1 MKKTR
6 LANNLGQIVT
16 MVVMVV
22 LFRIMYVDVYR
33 HLQEV
38 YGFQSGDNLLLF
50 FNNIGAMVL
59 TFGLDLLCVWQLS
72 KRISYVDNSQKRY
85 WIDLALGVVVAAIS
99 LVPIFWAELWEG
111 AATRQLWGRI
121 AYTYL
126 TVLLINV
133 VFIALFDLLIYFR
146 QSRQLLRKEENNKL
160 QAQYQY
166 GLLKQQLNPHFLFN
180 SLNILDYLVQTG
192 EKERASAFIH
202 KLASVYRYML
212 RMEGQATVQL
222 QEEVEFVRQYIDLLT
237 ERFPQGLYVSIHVSD
252 DDQQKHVVPLALQI
266 LIENATKH
274 NVVHASQPLYI
285 TIAAKE
291 GMLRVSNNLQ
301 PRLSASSTGVGLKN
315 IDEQYK
321 TLVGQG
327 IHIEKTNTT
336 YAVTL
341 PLLNT
346 NK

>member
-1 MKKTR
+1 MKSR
-6 LANNLGQIVT
+6 LTNNLRQILT
-16 MVVMVV
+16 MVVVVV

-38 YGFQSGDNLLLF
+38 YGFESGANLLLF
-50 FNNIGAMVL
+50 FNNIGAMLL

-72 KRISYVDNSQKRY
+72 KHISYVNNSQKRY
-85 WIDLALGVVVAAIS
+85 WIDLTLGVVVAAIS
-99 LVPIFWAELWEG
+99 MLPIYWYELWNDPL
-111 AATRQLWGRI
+111 TRHLWGRI

-126 TVLLINV
+126 TVLLINIG
-133 VFIALFDLLIYFR
+133 FIALFDLLIYFR
-146 QSRQLLRKEENNKL
+146 QSRQLLRKEENKKL

-180 SLNILDYLVQTG
+180 SLNILDYLVQSG
-192 EKERASAFIH
+192 EKERASSFIH

-212 RMEGQATVQL
+212 RMEDQAVVQL
-222 QEEVEFVRQYIDLLT
+222 QEEVDFVQQYIDLLT
-237 ERFPQGLYVSIHVSD
+237 ERFPQGLYVSIHVTD
-252 DDQQKHVVPLALQI
+252 EDMQKSIVPLALQI

-274 NVVHASQPLYI
+274 NVVNASQPLYI

-291 GMLRVSNNLQ
+291 GVLRVSNNLQ

-321 TLVGQG
+321 TLVGRG
-327 IHIEKTNTT
+327 IQIEKTNTT
-336 YAVTL
+336 YAVAL
-341 PLLNT
+341 PLLDT
-346 NK
+346 TK

>member
-1 MKKTR
+1 MKQTR
-6 LANNLGQIVT
+6 LTNNLRQILT

-38 YGFQSGDNLLLF
+38 YGFQLGDNLLLF
-50 FNNIGAMVL
+50 FDNIVAMLL

-72 KRISYVDNSQKRY
+72 KRLSYVDNSQKRY
-85 WIDLALGVVVAAIS
+85 WIDLALGVVVAAVS
-99 LVPIFWAELWEG
+99 LLPIFWTEIWGG
-111 AATRQLWGRI
+111 ALTRHLWGRI

-146 QSRQLLRKEENNKL
+146 QSRQLLRREENNKL

-192 EKERASAFIH
+192 EKQRASAFIH

-212 RMEGQATVQL
+212 RMEGQAVVEL
-222 QEEVEFVRQYIDLLT
+222 REEIAFVRQYIDLLT
-237 ERFPQGLYVSIHVSD
+237 ERFPQGLYVSIHVTD
-252 DDQQKHVVPLALQI
+252 EDMQKSIVPLALQI

-274 NVVHASQPLYI
+274 NVVNASQPLYI
-285 TIAAKE
+285 TIADKDGA
-291 GMLRVSNNLQ
+291 LRVSNNLQ

-321 TLVGQG
+321 TLIGRG
-327 IHIEKTNTT
+327 IQIDKTPTT
-336 YAVTL
+336 YAVVL
-341 PLLNT
+341 PLID

>member
-1 MKKTR
+1 MKQTR
-6 LANNLGQIVT
+6 LTNNLRQILT

-38 YGFQSGDNLLLF
+38 YGFQLGDNLLLF
-50 FNNIGAMVL
+50 FDNIVAMLL

-72 KRISYVDNSQKRY
+72 KRLSYVDNSQKRY
-85 WIDLALGVVVAAIS
+85 WIDLALGVVVAAVS
-99 LVPIFWAELWEG
+99 LLPIFWTEIWGG
-111 AATRQLWGRI
+111 ALTRHLWGRI

-146 QSRQLLRKEENNKL
+146 QSRQLLRREENNKL

-192 EKERASAFIH
+192 EKQRASAFIH

-212 RMEGQATVQL
+212 RMEGQAVVEL
-222 QEEVEFVRQYIDLLT
+222 REEIAFVRQYIDLLT
-237 ERFPQGLYVSIHVSD
+237 ERFPQGLYVSIHVTD
-252 DDQQKHVVPLALQI
+252 EDMQKSIVPLALQI

-274 NVVHASQPLYI
+274 NVVNASQPLYI
-285 TIAAKE
+285 TIADKDGA
-291 GMLRVSNNLQ
+291 LRVSNNLQ

-321 TLVGQG
+321 TLIGRG
-327 IHIEKTNTT
+327 IQIDKTATT
-336 YAVTL
+336 YAVVL
-341 PLLNT
+341 PLID

>member
-1 MKKTR
+1 MKQTR
-6 LANNLGQIVT
+6 LTNNLRQILI
-16 MVVMVV
+16 MVMMVV

-38 YGFQSGDNLLLF
+38 YGFQPGDNLLLF

-72 KRISYVDNSQKRY
+72 KCISYVDNSQKRY
-85 WIDLALGVVVAAIS
+85 WIDLALGVVVAVVS
-99 LVPIFWAELWEG
+99 LLPIFWTEIWGG
-111 AATRQLWGRI
+111 AFTRHLWGKI

-146 QSRQLLRKEENNKL
+146 QSRQLLRKEENKKL

-180 SLNILDYLVQTG
+180 SLNILDYLVQAN
-192 EKERASAFIH
+192 EKERASSFIH

-212 RMEGQATVQL
+212 RMEGQAVVEL
-222 QEEVEFVRQYIDLLT
+222 REEIDFARQYIDLLT
-237 ERFPQGLYVSIHVSD
+237 ERFPQGLYVSIHVTD
-252 DDQQKHVVPLALQI
+252 EDMQKSIVPLALQI

-274 NVVHASQPLYI
+274 NVVNASQPLYI
-285 TIAAKE
+285 TIANKDGA
-291 GMLRVSNNLQ
+291 LRVSNNLQ

-321 TLVGQG
+321 TLVGRG
-327 IHIEKTNTT
+327 IQIYKTTT
-336 YAVTL
+336 TFAVVL
-341 PLLNT
+341 PLID